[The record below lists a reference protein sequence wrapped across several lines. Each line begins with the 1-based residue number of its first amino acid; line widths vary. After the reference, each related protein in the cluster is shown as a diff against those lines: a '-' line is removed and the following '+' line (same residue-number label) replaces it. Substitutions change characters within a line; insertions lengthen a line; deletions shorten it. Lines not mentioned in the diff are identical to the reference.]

1 MQDLKLKA
9 FKGFGSFFCVN
20 ENLNVFSQKFKEII
34 MRENITLECME
45 CKNRNYASEKNKK
58 NNPERV
64 EFKKFCPNC
73 KKHTMHKET
82 K

>member
-1 MQDLKLKA
+1 
-9 FKGFGSFFCVN
+9 
-20 ENLNVFSQKFKEII
+20 
-34 MRENITLECME
+34 ME